1 MKCEYVE
8 IVFGRQLTVEELE
21 KLGEWL
27 DKNISDDYSIFS
39 VTKEIEDENLSNS

>member
-21 KLGEWL
+21 KIGEWL
-27 DKNISDDYSIFS
+27 DENISDDYSIFS
-39 VTKEIEDENLSNS
+39 VTKEIKNEDISNS